1 MRKKIEM
8 SLIKSPANGVVIKR
22 KISDGLKEIVSL
34 KEKILL
40 ETTAKIQSIEEK
52 REEKFIQGY
61 YDGYTKG
68 IIDEMDNFSNRN
80 LLIVRQQSTIVHK
93 Y

>member
-40 ETTAKIQSIEEK
+40 ETTAKFRVLRK
-52 REEKFIQGY
+52 REKKNLFKVIMMAIQ
-61 YDGYTKG
+61 KALLMRW
-68 IIDEMDNFSNRN
+68 II
-80 LLIVRQQSTIVHK
+80 L
-93 Y
+93 YP

>member
-1 MRKKIEM
+1 M

-40 ETTAKIQSIEEK
+40 ETTAKFRVLRK
-52 REEKFIQGY
+52 REKKNLFKVIMMAIQ
-61 YDGYTKG
+61 KALLMRW
-68 IIDEMDNFSNRN
+68 II
-80 LLIVRQQSTIVHK
+80 L
-93 Y
+93 YP

>member
-1 MRKKIEM
+1 M

-40 ETTAKIQSIEEK
+40 ETTAKFRVLRK
-52 REEKFIQGY
+52 REKKNLFKVIMMAIQRHY
-61 YDGYTKG
+61 
-68 IIDEMDNFSNRN
+68 
-80 LLIVRQQSTIVHK
+80 
-93 Y
+93 